1 MATVSAR
8 DAPPAPSS
16 VEVAPQDGLFPVSYR
31 RKALGILLL
40 IYVFNFVDRQVVN
53 ILAESI
59 KRDLALTDT
68 QLGMMT
74 GLAFAV
80 FYSMLGLPIARYA
93 EYGDRPR
100 IVAISVAIWSSFTAL
115 CGFAHSF
122 TYMLIARLGVG
133 IGEAGGV
140 PPAHSLIV
148 EFTPR
153 AERASAI
160 AIYSMGM
167 PLGALVGLALGGVI
181 ADTFGWRAA
190 FFAAG
195 LPGLVFALVALR
207 VLREPRRHGGAAAT
221 AVGDAPSQR
230 QPAVERQSLRRA
242 MAILAAKP
250 TYRWLLVGA
259 TFQSMVAYGVGGF
272 IAPYFLRMHMA
283 ELTGLA
289 ASVGLKPMG
298 FLGICLG
305 LATGLAGAFG
315 AFTGGKIA
323 DRLGRKDLRA
333 YPAVAACGSLL
344 AIPGYLLVFS
354 TPSALVGLMILFV
367 PSACHAV
374 WYGPV
379 HASSQGL
386 VHPQMRATISATTL
400 VVINLI
406 GLGLGPP
413 LVGIISDHAK
423 RAFALDNAGGL
434 QAALLSALSL
444 TFIAVFGFWRARR
457 SIVADTVS

>member
-1 MATVSAR
+1 VDVATVSAR
-8 DAPPAPSS
+8 DARPARSS
-16 VEVAPQDGLFPVSYR
+16 VDVAEDGLFPVSYR
-31 RKALGILLL
+31 RRALTILLL

-59 KRDLALTDT
+59 KRDLGLTDT
-68 QLGMMT
+68 ELGMMT

-80 FYSMLGLPIARYA
+80 FYSMLGLPIARWA
-93 EYGDRPR
+93 EHGDRPR
-100 IVAISVAIWSSFTAL
+100 IVALSVAVWSGFTAL

-122 TYMLIARLGVG
+122 THMLIARLGVG

-153 AERASAI
+153 AERAAAI

-181 ADTFGWRAA
+181 ADMFGWRAA

-195 LPGLVFALVALR
+195 LPGLAFAIAALR
-207 VLREPRRHGGAAAT
+207 ILREPRRAGGIGAAGRD
-221 AVGDAPSQR
+221 VP
-230 QPAVERQSLRRA
+230 SLRKA
-242 MAILAAKP
+242 IAILAAKP

-259 TFQSMVAYGVGGF
+259 TFQSMVAYGVGAF
-272 IAPYFLRMHMA
+272 MAPYFLRMHMD
-283 ELTGLA
+283 ELTALA
-289 ASVGLKPMG
+289 AAAGLKPMG
-298 FLGICLG
+298 YLGIWLG

-315 AFTGGKIA
+315 AFAGGKIA
-323 DRLGRKDLRA
+323 DRLGRRDLRA

-354 TPSALVGLMILFV
+354 MPSALVGLLILFV
-367 PSACHAV
+367 PSACHAA

-386 VHPQMRATISATTL
+386 VDPQMRATISATTL
-400 VVINLI
+400 VVINLV
-406 GLGLGPP
+406 GLGIGPP
-413 LVGIISDHAK
+413 LVGTMSDSA
-423 RAFALDNAGGL
+423 RRVFALETASGL
-434 QAALLSALSL
+434 QAALLCALSL
-444 TFIAVFGFWRARR
+444 TVFAVFGFWRARR
-457 SIVADTVS
+457 TIVEDTVS